1 MIIDHFKCFWNNT
14 RQRFSTPTFRSNNK
28 SWINDYSVHL
38 RKPVHNQKSSAI
50 NMGVK
55 LRINIGIYNFFH
67 GNWNLIFKFYLVHH
81 RWHQIQTGELFK
93 NESKVIRSFTNGVN
107 KKSSMFQVFLT
118 SGSISTDFAPFGFT
132 FFLILLFFS
141 LTFTNTFSF

>member
-28 SWINDYSVHL
+28 SWINDYFVHL

-50 NMGVK
+50 NMGVM

-67 GNWNLIFKFYLVHH
+67 GNWNLIFQFYLVHH

-132 FFLILLFFS
+132 FF
-141 LTFTNTFSF
+141 

>member
-28 SWINDYSVHL
+28 SWINDYFVHL

-67 GNWNLIFKFYLVHH
+67 GNWNLIFQFYLVHH

>member
-28 SWINDYSVHL
+28 SWINDYFVHL

-118 SGSISTDFAPFGFT
+118 SGSISTDFAPFGFN

>member
-28 SWINDYSVHL
+28 SWINDYFVHL

-132 FFLILLFFS
+132 FFLILFFS
-141 LTFTNTFSF
+141 LTFTYTFSF

>member
-28 SWINDYSVHL
+28 SWINDYLVHL

-132 FFLILLFFS
+132 FF
-141 LTFTNTFSF
+141 

>member
-28 SWINDYSVHL
+28 SWINDYFVHL

>member
-28 SWINDYSVHL
+28 SWINDYFVHL
-38 RKPVHNQKSSAI
+38 RKPVHNQKSPAI